1 MNLSLLLQ
9 VTTYTYIR
17 RVYRAVS
24 DVFQNSDPPTPL
36 STRRVC
42 PPPATKTGGTH
53 SLGGEWGGGSIFW
66 KMQDIGL
73 AFFSNNLSTPQP
85 HPLHLDSYT
94 IRGRY
99 WSAKMDASPC
109 NTPPLYP
116 DTTHQLSQ
124 AVFRIHDILVWIRI
138 RIRGSM
144 PLTNGSGS
152 KSCYFRH

>member
-1 MNLSLLLQ
+1 MSC
-9 VTTYTYIR
+9 
-17 RVYRAVS
+17 
-24 DVFQNSDPPTPL
+24 VFQNIDPPPL
-36 STRRVC
+36 LHPASECVLPPQQRR
-42 PPPATKTGGTH
+42 GTH
-53 SLGGEWGGGSIFW
+53 SLGGEGGGGSIFW

-73 AFFSNNLSTPQP
+73 ASFSNNLSTPQP

-116 DTTHQLSQ
+116 DTTHQVSQ